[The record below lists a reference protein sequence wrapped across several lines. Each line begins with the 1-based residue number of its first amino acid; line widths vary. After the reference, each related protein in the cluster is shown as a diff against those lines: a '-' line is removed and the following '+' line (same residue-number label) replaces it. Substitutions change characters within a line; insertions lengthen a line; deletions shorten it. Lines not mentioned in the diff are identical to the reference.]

1 MLYLPLDLSQQ
12 PITKTHF
19 LNHDRSLME
28 VIHLNVCSSSI
39 VALFWHAKNVHIFI
53 HAEKQPM
60 FDFSLQWTFNFQRV
74 NFKLTNYKIR
84 VKLPIP
90 INIGKGYE

>member
-39 VALFWHAKNVHIFI
+39 VALF
-53 HAEKQPM
+53 
-60 FDFSLQWTFNFQRV
+60 
-74 NFKLTNYKIR
+74 
-84 VKLPIP
+84 
-90 INIGKGYE
+90 

>member
-19 LNHDRSLME
+19 LNHDMSLME

-39 VALFWHAKNVHIFI
+39 VALF
-53 HAEKQPM
+53 
-60 FDFSLQWTFNFQRV
+60 
-74 NFKLTNYKIR
+74 
-84 VKLPIP
+84 
-90 INIGKGYE
+90 